1 MKVLGKVARRAIT
14 SILKFVS
21 SNFSVSKLFNLSLM
35 KDTVSEALFQR
46 KSDGSQKKIFL
57 LMRKYFEVLQ
67 VVQKTNPR
75 VSLFIAH

>member
-46 KSDGSQKKIFL
+46 KSDGSQKKKFL

>member
-46 KSDGSQKKIFL
+46 KSDGSQKKNFL

-67 VVQKTNPR
+67 VVQKANPR
-75 VSLFIAH
+75 VSLFIVH